1 MPDPPLLMLNARFAE
16 PMGWRQPRGAAE
28 ETWQTI
34 PVLFGCVPATVPA
47 VAVPTRNTGTGWRG
61 MEKVSLLLAEKQLR
75 LVPWSDLRAGGGN
88 AGRVG
93 DDLRMLLFAEG
104 DADGAYERLE
114 NELEA
119 QGDLFQC
126 APAAVA
132 TIVAAVAEGS
142 IPAANLA
149 SALDV
154 LGRVVAGYADRSEA
168 AAGNGDLREQ
178 CHAEAMKGYWS
189 LLQVASQRDPFNAW
203 RVAQAV
209 LDVLDEEHSRKI
221 LQ

>member
-1 MPDPPLLMLNARFAE
+1 M
-16 PMGWRQPRGAAE
+16 
-28 ETWQTI
+28 
-34 PVLFGCVPATVPA
+34 
-47 VAVPTRNTGTGWRG
+47 
-61 MEKVSLLLAEKQLR
+61 LAEKQLH

-88 AGRVG
+88 AGHVG
-93 DDLRMLLFAEG
+93 EDLRMLLFAEG
-104 DADGAYERLE
+104 DADDGAYERLE

-149 SALDV
+149 TVLDV
-154 LGRVVAGYADRSEA
+154 LGRIVAGHADSSEIA
-168 AAGNGDLREQ
+168 LGNGDLREQ

-189 LLQVASQRDPFNAW
+189 LLQVAIERDPFNAW
-203 RVAQAV
+203 QAARAV
-209 LDVLDEEHSRKI
+209 LAVLDEENSKRI
-221 LQ
+221 LE